1 MEGSHERRFNN
12 QPLSMYS
19 ICLTLCPSEQLRGPI
34 ERLDSEHQMGR
45 PLTHCDI
52 EYLWV
57 VNGDQ

>member
-1 MEGSHERRFNN
+1 
-12 QPLSMYS
+12 MYS